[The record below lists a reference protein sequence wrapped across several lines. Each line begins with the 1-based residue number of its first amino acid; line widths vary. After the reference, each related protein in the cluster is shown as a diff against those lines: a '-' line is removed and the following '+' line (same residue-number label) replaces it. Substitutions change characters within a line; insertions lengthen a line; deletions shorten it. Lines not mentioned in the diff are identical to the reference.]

1 MYIEELKE
9 EGELQSGEEGY
20 SGVIVS
26 NLESQSIVRSDVKR
40 IVVGVGARVLFYPTL
55 LYNVFRNKLQTEFR
69 WWDKVDEFILLGAVP
84 FPADVPHLKEAGVR
98 GVITLNEPY
107 ETLVPSTLYRDH
119 EIDHLTIPTR
129 DYCFAPLLSDICL
142 AVNFIHKNASLGQ
155 TTYVHCKAGRGRST
169 TVVIC
174 YLVQYKQMT
183 PDEAYK
189 HVKSIRPRVLL
200 AASQWQAVL
209 EFYHLVVQKDVSFC
223 HIDDTRKEVSGSL
236 HDLIA
241 FDDSSV
247 VVVKES
253 DLDGYDQSIIQSDMG
268 DIWADL
274 SVVCRVRVAGQA
286 ALTRI
291 SCLWLSYRAKHH
303 SQKISGDDLGVGK
316 GCSLSATH
324 LEGFSVDIHVY

>member
-1 MYIEELKE
+1 MYIEELK
-9 EGELQSGEEGY
+9 EGELQSGEEGN

-84 FPADVPHLKEAGVR
+84 FPADVPHLKEVGVR

-119 EIDHLTIPTR
+119 GIDHLTIPTR
-129 DYCFAPLLSDICL
+129 DYCFAPLLSDICV
-142 AVNFIHKNASLGQ
+142 AVNFIHKNASHGQ

-169 TVVIC
+169 TIVIC

-200 AASQWQAVL
+200 ASSQWQAVL
-209 EFYHLVVQKDVSFC
+209 EFYHLIVQKDVSFC
-223 HIDDTRKEVSGSL
+223 HIDDLGKELSGSS

-253 DLDGYDQSIIQSDMG
+253 DLDGYDQSISQSDMG

-291 SCLWLSYRAKHH
+291 SCLWVSYRAKHH